1 MHFRHA
7 ALFHLLVFPS
17 LLLSKI
23 LPAYRTLP
31 ACRLFM
37 EIRGFEP
44 LTPGLQS
51 RCSSQL
57 SYIPA
62 DCGKGNLLEARS
74 CSRAY
79 TSTPALPRGPFS
91 QKGGDPAAPS
101 GTATLLRLHPPYKT
115 YLRRRPPC
123 GWTTGFGRPRLGW
136 CDGRCVQGPGTYSPR
151 HADARL
157 LAIPTSWGRVAGPS
171 PYWDRLSAVRS
182 PFQAR
187 LALYLPL

>member
-57 SYIPA
+57 SY
-62 DCGKGNLLEARS
+62 
-74 CSRAY
+74 
-79 TSTPALPRGPFS
+79 TPKA
-91 QKGGDPAAPS
+91 KAK
-101 GTATLLRLHPPYKT
+101 KT
-115 YLRRRPPC
+115 
-123 GWTTGFGRPRLGW
+123 
-136 CDGRCVQGPGTYSPR
+136 
-151 HADARL
+151 
-157 LAIPTSWGRVAGPS
+157 
-171 PYWDRLSAVRS
+171 
-182 PFQAR
+182 
-187 LALYLPL
+187 